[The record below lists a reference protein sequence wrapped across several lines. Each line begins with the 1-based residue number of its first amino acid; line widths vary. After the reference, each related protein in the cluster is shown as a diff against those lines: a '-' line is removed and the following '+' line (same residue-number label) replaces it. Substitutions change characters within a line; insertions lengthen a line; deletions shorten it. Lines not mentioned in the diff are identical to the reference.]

1 MSVSVADPNT
11 SGLSAANQAIYNQD
25 IATVQSDL
33 NSNNFTGAWGTALA
47 SSGLYDTGQSYQQT
61 MGAATKDPL
70 LMDMEND
77 VAGIDPTKTWTPAQT
92 SQFYSAFDAQGA
104 YHGQQVTGQGGGVES
119 LGKNPYGDWGSAA
132 AIASGKDAAA
142 NTAQAGNTPD
152 VGRFVGAKP
161 TQSFLSKYG
170 ADIAAVALTAVTM
183 GAAAP
188 LAGALLGTE
197 GALAVAGVGA
207 AMGAAG
213 TAAIDAGFGKPIT
226 AGGILGGA
234 ASGAI
239 AGGALSGVGGFV
251 GASVDNAIGE
261 GGSLLGTV
269 AGGAATGAIAG
280 GAGAG
285 LAGRN
290 IGTGALL
297 GAVGGGVGSGLGQA
311 VTGASGSGLIG
322 SAAGRVGSTLATGA
336 LGGAL
341 ASSPAGAQGTGMAS
355 SNSGADLTSLLG
367 IGSGLLGMNANQNQN
382 NTQMNAYTTAGN
394 AANSG
399 NTWGA
404 SGVGGVGAQFAN
416 GQLNTS
422 AGGYNPMVSGY
433 QNLGAQQLGMAG
445 MGTPGNVTAGYNNYM
460 NTLGGAQAYAG
471 AGQNTG
477 LGMMNAGANMFNS
490 AGTNYNSAYN
500 TSLNSGLAA
509 LNPAIQQQSNALL
522 NSNFERG
529 QAGTSGGALNT
540 QALQNSFNTADL
552 QVQQNAVNQG
562 LAAMNT
568 TGNLGLSSYN
578 AGAQQLGSFNNQQNS
593 FGAAGMNA
601 GMSYGMYSPQL
612 TGAYLQNANGAVS
625 GGSGINTMALQ
636 NGASGLA
643 AQTNVG
649 NQMNTGAKTQGAIGT
664 SSNYNPG
671 GMSYLG
677 SLMGTASGAGVS
689 IGSIGS
695 SLASGLG
702 SLFGGGGSGYN
713 YNAANMSGPSMGM
726 NSSGIPN
733 SIASSPDPSS
743 IYDGSNYQYNGSESI
758 PGY

>member
-1 MSVSVADPNT
+1 
-11 SGLSAANQAIYNQD
+11 
-25 IATVQSDL
+25 
-33 NSNNFTGAWGTALA
+33 
-47 SSGLYDTGQSYQQT
+47 
-61 MGAATKDPL
+61 
-70 LMDMEND
+70 
-77 VAGIDPTKTWTPAQT
+77 
-92 SQFYSAFDAQGA
+92 
-104 YHGQQVTGQGGGVES
+104 
-119 LGKNPYGDWGSAA
+119 
-132 AIASGKDAAA
+132 
-142 NTAQAGNTPD
+142 
-152 VGRFVGAKP
+152 
-161 TQSFLSKYG
+161 
-170 ADIAAVALTAVTM
+170 
-183 GAAAP
+183 
-188 LAGALLGTE
+188 
-197 GALAVAGVGA
+197 
-207 AMGAAG
+207 
-213 TAAIDAGFGKPIT
+213 
-226 AGGILGGA
+226 
-234 ASGAI
+234 
-239 AGGALSGVGGFV
+239 
-251 GASVDNAIGE
+251 
-261 GGSLLGTV
+261 
-269 AGGAATGAIAG
+269 
-280 GAGAG
+280 
-285 LAGRN
+285 
-290 IGTGALL
+290 
-297 GAVGGGVGSGLGQA
+297 
-311 VTGASGSGLIG
+311 
-322 SAAGRVGSTLATGA
+322 
-336 LGGAL
+336 
-341 ASSPAGAQGTGMAS
+341 MAS

-500 TSLNSGLAA
+500 TSLNAGLAA
-509 LNPAIQQQSNALL
+509 LNPAIQQQSDALL

-636 NGASGLA
+636 TGASGLA

-649 NQMNTGAKTQGAIGT
+649 DQMNAGAKTQGSIAT
-664 SSNYNPG
+664 ANNYNPG

-677 SLMGTASGAGVS
+677 SILGGASGMGSS
-689 IGSIGS
+689 ISSLGS
-695 SLASGLG
+695 SLAGGLA
-702 SLFGGGGSGYN
+702 SLLGFGGNGNPNS
-713 YNAANMSGPSMGM
+713 ANMGI

-733 SIASSPDPSS
+733 SIASSPDMSS
-743 IYDGSNYQYNGSESI
+743 IYGSDYQYNGSDLLPSI
-758 PGY
+758 PTAMYN